1 MCSEHN
7 IRCQNVILA
16 RFSMF
21 MSLKSGFE
29 CAQRV
34 FRRDCDRFYFLE
46 FHNRFII
53 NNYRAFSI
61 FNINIGHLAKMPPNH
76 RLSKEITDYQRKAEE
91 TKNWRHFGQMDDV
104 DVQN

>member
-1 MCSEHN
+1 MCSQHN

-46 FHNRFII
+46 FQNRFTRK
-53 NNYRAFSI
+53 YSGAFSI

-76 RLSKEITDYQRKAEE
+76 RLSKEIIDYQRKSEE
-91 TKNWRHFGQMDDV
+91 TENWRHSGQMAEDDV
-104 DVQN
+104 EN